1 MNLLIEEME
10 SKDLKQDVFN
20 RLVMFKDHVGMN
32 LNAFSARI
40 GMEQSTLH
48 YQFHGKRALSLDT
61 IINTLSAYDELSAE
75 WLLRGKGEMQI
86 LESSGEDVEHKAD
99 NRLDA
104 LVDTI
109 TLLQETIK
117 MKNATNDAL
126 QAELS
131 QYKHKAKKA

>member
-20 RLVMFKDHVGMN
+20 RLVVFEDHVGMN

-61 IINTLSAYDELSAE
+61 IINTLSAYDDLSAD
-75 WLLRGKGEMQI
+75 RRPGCIFGDDGFGSTASPCYRRI
-86 LESSGEDVEHKAD
+86 AGAD
-99 NRLDA
+99 RSAGNL
-104 LVDTI
+104 
-109 TLLQETIK
+109 
-117 MKNATNDAL
+117 
-126 QAELS
+126 
-131 QYKHKAKKA
+131 